1 MEKIKLEGLDEEE
14 GESPQTKQK
23 KRHSKR

>member
-1 MEKIKLEGLDEEE
+1 MEKIKLEGLDEE